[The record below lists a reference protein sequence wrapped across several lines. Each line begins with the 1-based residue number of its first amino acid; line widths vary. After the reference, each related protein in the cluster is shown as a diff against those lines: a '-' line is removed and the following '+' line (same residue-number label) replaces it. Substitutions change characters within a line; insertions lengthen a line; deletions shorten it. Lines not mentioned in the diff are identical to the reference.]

1 MTAPRNFME
10 TKKSATVALPFCLI
24 KHKFHHF
31 RFRLREIALNPLSM
45 FKASKRSDIR
55 ALFFFVL

>member
-10 TKKSATVALPFCLI
+10 TEKSGIVALPFLLI
-24 KHKFHHF
+24 KQKFHHF
-31 RFRLREIALNPLSM
+31 RFRLREIAINLLGM

-55 ALFFFVL
+55 ALFLFVL